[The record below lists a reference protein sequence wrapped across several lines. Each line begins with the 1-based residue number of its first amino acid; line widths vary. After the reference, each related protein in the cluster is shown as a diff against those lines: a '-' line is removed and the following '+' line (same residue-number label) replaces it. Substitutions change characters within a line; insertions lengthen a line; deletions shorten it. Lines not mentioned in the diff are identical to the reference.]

1 MSWVLFHYAYPFLKD
16 VRPRLKGN
24 KLKAF
29 QHLTKKERRI
39 LVVGDLHCPFDLD
52 SYLPF
57 LLETYAKWNCNQILM
72 IGDAVDNHYSSF
84 HQTDADGY
92 GGGEELDRAIKR
104 LSKYRDAFAKICDK
118 KIEICIGNHDRIIM
132 RRAFDSDIPARW
144 IKSYNEVLG
153 TDWNWVESIVYD
165 DVLYEHGE
173 GGQAKTKAKNNMMSS
188 VCGHTHT
195 QAYVE
200 WLVGKKYRVFGM
212 QVGCGVDASTYAA
225 AYAKNFKKQAIG
237 CGVILGG
244 HTAIN
249 VLMPLGKPK
258 PKPTT
263 VL

>member
-1 MSWVLFHYAYPFLKD
+1 MGGGDELKLA
-16 VRPRLKGN
+16 V
-24 KLKAF
+24 
-29 QHLTKKERRI
+29 KK
-39 LVVGDLHCPFDLD
+39 V
-52 SYLPF
+52 
-57 LLETYAKWNCNQILM
+57 AKW
-72 IGDAVDNHYSSF
+72 AEAF
-84 HQTDADGY
+84 PKADV
-92 GGGEELDRAIKR
+92 L
-104 LSKYRDAFAKICDK
+104 
-118 KIEICIGNHDRIIM
+118 IGNHDRIIM
-132 RRAFDSDIPARW
+132 RKAFSSAIPREW
-144 IKSYNEVLG
+144 IKDYNEVLG
-153 TDWNWVESIVYD
+153 TKWNWVESIVYD

-237 CGVILGG
+237 CGVVLGG

-258 PKPTT
+258 PKKGT

>member
-1 MSWVLFHYAYPFLKD
+1 MKD

-39 LVVGDLHCPFDLD
+39 LVVGDLHEPFCLD
-52 SYLPF
+52 GYLEF
-57 LLETYAKWNCNQILM
+57 CQDIYAKWNCSQVIF
-72 IGDAVDNHYSSF
+72 IGDIIDNHYSSF
-84 HQTDADGY
+84 HESDPDGM
-92 GGGEELDRAIKR
+92 GGGLELERAIERVHKW
-104 LSKYRDAFAKICDK
+104 YTAFPKADVL
-118 KIEICIGNHDRIIM
+118 IGNHDRIIM
-132 RRAFDSDIPARW
+132 RKAFSSAIPKEW

-153 TDWNWVESIVYD
+153 TKWNWVESIVYD

-195 QAYVE
+195 SCGVE
-200 WLVGKKYRVFGM
+200 WFVGKKYRVFAM
-212 QVGCGVDASTYAA
+212 QVGCGVDADTYAA

-237 CGVILGG
+237 CGVVLGG

-249 VLMPLGKPK
+249 CLMPLGKPK
-258 PKPTT
+258 PKKSQ